1 MNRHSNTNESAA
13 ATTATAAT
21 TTELAATWRR
31 KWEAAYSCVLVWSG
45 TISDIA
51 DEDSMHDMSSLW
63 YDYVMMHD
71 MSSMFTKSYDK
82 NKIKN
87 EMMKS
92 KHDGKQACPCRT
104 DPRQV
109 GLDYSLSW
117 KWTGRPN
124 HSIVARPVS
133 NLRAISDTRWWSMA
147 GRAVKCG
154 NDSRYAFCYF
164 MYIIL

>member
-1 MNRHSNTNESAA
+1 
-13 ATTATAAT
+13 
-21 TTELAATWRR
+21 
-31 KWEAAYSCVLVWSG
+31 
-45 TISDIA
+45 
-51 DEDSMHDMSSLW
+51 
-63 YDYVMMHD
+63 
-71 MSSMFTKSYDK
+71 MFNKSYYK

-87 EMMKS
+87 EMMKR

-109 GLDYSLSW
+109 GLDYGLSW

-133 NLRAISDTRWWSMA
+133 NLRAIFDTRWWSVA

-154 NDSRYAFCYF
+154 RVVTGLMAQPDLNSILLGYF
-164 MYIIL
+164 GNPGYQAQSYMNSVLLGYY